1 MSNSRTTEF
10 TITLRRS
17 TEEQTFYTGQ
27 TTTGLVSLVGT
38 ITSMENAPV
47 WLEGTTLTGILT
59 GKEAFMK
66 PIAEGVLAQYDKQV
80 QQGISDPVVDV
91 IVELGTKHIPLP
103 ATGINPTDGK
113 ESASII
119 LQGFELVA
127 IERGTSITMS
137 DAAMATVIA
146 KAQQINDN
154 RSVAAYETSMQ
165 QRAARNANASKAVHD
180 VAAGA
185 PKVINKPAP
194 ITSTSAL

>member
-1 MSNSRTTEF
+1 MSKITTF

-27 TTTGLVSLVGT
+27 TATGLVSLVGT

-91 IVELGTKHIPLP
+91 VVELGTKHIPLP
-103 ATGINPTDGK
+103 ARGTNPTDGE
-113 ESASII
+113 ESANLI
-119 LQGFELVA
+119 LQGFDLVQ
-127 IERGTSITMS
+127 IERGTSVSMS
-137 DAAMATVIA
+137 DSAMKTIMT
-146 KAQQINDN
+146 KAQAINDE
-154 RSVAAYETSMQ
+154 RSVRAYEDSMQ
-165 QRAARNANASKAVHD
+165 RRVARNSSKAVGD
-180 VAAGA
+180 VAAVGTT
-185 PKVINKPAP
+185 KVVTNKPAP
-194 ITSTSAL
+194 ITTNSAL